1 VRAYSGRDL
10 QRLIHGLPLRVV
22 RRTIVFGAY
31 DNLIVRWGL
40 WGRALR
46 AVLQALER
54 TPLRVMGLSHL
65 WVLERT

>member
-1 VRAYSGRDL
+1 VRVYPADL

-40 WGRALR
+40 LGRALR
-46 AVLQALER
+46 AVLQAWAHAA
-54 TPLRVMGLSHL
+54 RVLGLSHL